1 VINDNAGQL
10 FQFAPAPGWTGLL
23 SVNLADSSRAK
34 ELQLPNPDRTAITTV
49 ALAATQVTDVLLVG
63 IDNPPQGIDLDPRP
77 VSRRGAWYSF
87 GFLLRQAATRLLDV
101 QSAELRVGLRV
112 ITAGGEA
119 RGQIFLAD
127 SLENGAGYATHLG
140 QVVNFREVLR
150 EADEYL
156 QEKEQS
162 NHASLCDSSCYDCLR
177 DYYNMPYHPLLD
189 WRLARDMLDVAIGRD
204 VDLAHSEHQEARLAK
219 ALAGDF
225 GGKFVEL
232 DGPCKGVKFDTC
244 LVIACHPLEDRRF
257 VSLPRRL
264 AMAVAAGEGLGFGA
278 LTGKQIYLQDTFD
291 LLRRPGAV
299 AAKLL

>member
-10 FQFAPAPGWTGLL
+10 FQFAPVAGWTGLV

-34 ELQLPNPDRTAITTV
+34 ELQLPNPDRTAITAV

-87 GFLLRQAATRLLDV
+87 GFLLRQAATRHLDV
-101 QSAELRVGLRV
+101 QSGELRVGLRV
-112 ITAGGEA
+112 ISVGGEA

-140 QVVNFREVLR
+140 EVGNFREVLR
-150 EADEYL
+150 EANEYL
-156 QEKEQS
+156 REKAEA

-189 WRLARDMLDVAIGRD
+189 WRLASDMLAVAMGYK
-204 VDLAHSEHQEARLAK
+204 VDLAHSENQEARLAN
-219 ALAGDF
+219 AFAHDF
-225 GGKFVEL
+225 GGRFVEL
-232 DGPCKGVKFDTC
+232 DGPCKGVEFDQC
-244 LVIACHPLEDRRF
+244 LVIACHPLEDQRF
-257 VSLPRRL
+257 ASLPSRL
-264 AMAVAAGEGLGFGA
+264 AQAVAAGEGLGFGSI
-278 LTGKQIYLQDTFD
+278 TGKQIYLQDTFD